1 MSVNLSQAR
10 TQNVSIASLVKEAV
24 DVSHM
29 EIKTS
34 KLLNVIEHEKYV
46 HLQKMIDEQDFQSRM
61 KIKKKDWFIN
71 PD

>member
-1 MSVNLSQAR
+1 LAR
-10 TQNVSIASLVKEAV
+10 QREEAKKIKEKQRVCINESKTRSSNVSIASLVKEAV

-46 HLQKMIDEQDFQSRM
+46 HL
-61 KIKKKDWFIN
+61 
-71 PD
+71 